1 MLEQL
6 FHVNIEF
13 PGAVAIESKD
23 IFRPFKGLDLIC
35 AMGGMAKRAGHLGS
49 IIVRGRKRVHD

>member
-35 AMGGMAKRAGHLGS
+35 GMGGMAKRARVLVLIVMRGGERGH
-49 IIVRGRKRVHD
+49 D